1 MLKDSLELWI
11 DDIVNKYNNKYY
23 STDKMKPIDVKTG
36 VFIYMHVENN
46 DENPKFKLVILLR
59 H

>member
-1 MLKDSLELWI
+1 
-11 DDIVNKYNNKYY
+11 
-23 STDKMKPIDVKTG
+23 MKPIDVKTG

-59 H
+59 Q